1 MAYEYVFDA
10 QPTVNGT
17 NIKDILING
26 KYPDEVYCN
35 GSHIAHLKKDVTVG
49 IYHLCLFYQGDLQKV
64 TVEECDRSY
73 TYYYATFEA
82 YSYIEI
88 DQSKT
93 ISEGKRIKKIYWW
106 GKTEPFQTKTQQG
119 TVTDVPLKGNIA
131 TLLGSAL
138 AEIWYNSSYRD
149 YPTGKTPYTDG
160 TRLFYRTENKCTITF
175 TDGTE
180 QTVGWKDNYGHSVW
194 ISPSFWTAVNNV
206 IYTDFQGDTK
216 SETTYSC

>member
-26 KYPDEVYCN
+26 KYPDEIYCN

-49 IYHLCLFYQGDLQKV
+49 IYHLYLVYTGDLHEV
-64 TVEECDRSY
+64 TVEDCDQSY
-73 TYYYATFEA
+73 TYYYATFKA

-93 ISEGKRIKKIYWW
+93 ISEGKRIEKIHWW
-106 GKTEPFQTKTQQG
+106 GRTPPFQTKTQLG
-119 TVTDVPLKGNIA
+119 TVTDVPLKGNIV

-138 AEIWYNSSYRD
+138 SKI
-149 YPTGKTPYTDG
+149 YPSGKTPYTGD
-160 TRLFYRTENKCTITF
+160 TSMFYSTENKCTITF

-180 QTVGWKDNYGHSVW
+180 QTIGWEDDYSHSIW
-194 ISPSFWTAVNNV
+194 IPPSFWTSADNV
-206 IYTDFQGDTK
+206 ICTDFQGSTK
-216 SETTYSC
+216 SEITYSC